1 MIRILD
7 TEVELEYPLGHH
19 QHCLVAQIPVRLRKG
34 DVGLVLEDRE
44 AQWSTVRSVLEL
56 VAAGDRGLRNLHF
69 LMLPESAL
77 PAERLD
83 DALAQVDRFQ
93 PNTVAMLGFEHVR
106 LRDYRAILA
115 RFRADNAAAIALLE
129 RDVEAADILDIPVN
143 WCCTAVKEATGRLR
157 VFLEA
162 KTHPFHGEEFLD
174 KGVDLYRGR
183 HFYFFRSTRSPFSFM
198 VLVCLDYLYRSP
210 YESNIRAVID
220 HANALFFRTRQGLDA
235 LFVIQANPKPEHR
248 AYRDVLTGFYGEY
261 LEETPGVRE
270 TVTVFGNA
278 SDESAIAEHRGPGL
292 YGASCVAMSRRHRLA
307 PLDLPEFSTDDFGGA
322 PLRRLRF
329 RTATRLY
336 YFNLPPPPH
345 VDPRSSRLPLKVHT
359 VLHATPEGGW
369 ERVGHDAMAEML
381 EVERAG

>member
-1 MIRILD
+1 MVRILD

-19 QHCLVAQIPVRLRKG
+19 QHCLVAQVPVRLVKG
-34 DVGLVLEDRE
+34 DVGFVLEDRD
-44 AQWSTVRSVLEL
+44 AQWSTVRSVLDL
-56 VAAGDRGLRNLHF
+56 AVAGEHGLRKFHV
-69 LMLPESAL
+69 LMFPESSV
-77 PAERLD
+77 PADRLD
-83 DALAQVDRFQ
+83 DVLARVDRFR
-93 PNTVAMLGFEHVR
+93 PNTVTLLGFEHVR
-106 LRDYRAILA
+106 LRDYRAILN
-115 RFRADNAAAIALLE
+115 RFRPDNAAAIALLE
-129 RDVEAADILDIPVN
+129 RDVEEADILDIPVN

-183 HFYFFRSTRSPFSFM
+183 HFYLFRSSRSPFNFM

-220 HANALFFRTRQGLDA
+220 HANELFFRTRQGLDA

-278 SDESAIAEHRGPGL
+278 SEESAIAEHRGPGL
-292 YGASCVAMSRRHRLA
+292 FGASSVVMSRRHRLS

-359 VLHATPEGGW
+359 VLRPTPGGGAR
-369 ERVGHDAMAEML
+369 RVARPTRRGEMDL
-381 EVERAG
+381 IRP